1 MVKKQEQ
8 AANEYAR
15 QARRMDE
22 LADKI
27 KEHSSTLFDAIG
39 PDEVTWVDVEMLI
52 ELNTR
57 LEYVISFIENDEE

>member
-1 MVKKQEQ
+1 MVHKQEQ

-39 PDEVTWVDVEMLI
+39 PDEVTWVDVEMLK
-52 ELNTR
+52 ECNNR
-57 LEYVISFIENDEE
+57 LGYVLSFIENDEK

>member
-39 PDEVTWVDVEMLI
+39 PDEVTWTDVEMLI

-57 LEYVISFIENDEE
+57 LLYVLSFIEGDEE